1 MSTAELL
8 TDITVAS
15 DFLPVVAALYNYRR
29 LDPILR
35 LMAIFCMLSVIPDVV
50 GIVISYLKL
59 RHYNNLFL
67 FHLFDMM
74 AAIFF
79 TQIYYRAFYKPLFK
93 KMTLIFGITSLGV
106 MTFNVIF
113 IENMSTYPSVSNTVL
128 CIFLIL
134 LSLVYFYQ
142 LLTRQEFTYIEKQ
155 GMFWINSGVL
165 FYFAINIFLF
175 MLFNKISSADKPN
188 YYMVQSVTNI
198 IANLLYSVGLLC
210 KPQNQ
215 KTT

>member
-8 TDITVAS
+8 TDITVVS
-15 DFLPVVAALYNYRR
+15 DFLPVAVALYNYRR
-29 LDPILR
+29 LDPILK

-50 GIVISYLKL
+50 GLVVVYLQP

-79 TQIYYRAFYKPLFK
+79 TLIYYRAFYKQLFK
-93 KMTLIFGITSLGV
+93 KMTLIFGITSLIV
-106 MTFNVIF
+106 MIFNVIF
-113 IENMSTYPSVSNTVL
+113 VENMSTYPSVSNTVL

-175 MLFNKISSADKPN
+175 MLFNKISNADKPN

>member
-1 MSTAELL
+1 MSIAELL
-8 TDITVAS
+8 TNITVAS

-29 LDPILR
+29 LDPVLR
-35 LMAIFCMLSVIPDVV
+35 LMAIFCILSVIPDVV
-50 GIVISYLKL
+50 GLVISYLKL

-79 TQIYYRAFYKPLFK
+79 TLIYHRAFYKSIFK
-93 KMTLIFGITSLGV
+93 KMTLIFGITGLAA
-106 MTFNVIF
+106 MIFNVIF
-113 IENMSTYPSVSNTVL
+113 IENLSTYPSVSNTVL
-128 CIFLIL
+128 CIFLII

-175 MLFNKISSADKPN
+175 MLFNKISAADKPN

-198 IANLLYSVGLLC
+198 IANLIYSVGLLC
-210 KPQNQ
+210 KPQNN
-215 KTT
+215 KTI

>member
-1 MSTAELL
+1 MSIAELL
-8 TDITVAS
+8 TNITVAS

-29 LDPILR
+29 LDPVLR
-35 LMAIFCMLSVIPDVV
+35 LMAVFCILSVIPDVA
-50 GIVISYLKL
+50 GLVISYLKP

-79 TQIYYRAFYKPLFK
+79 ILIYHRAFNKPVFK
-93 KMTLIFGITSLGV
+93 KMTLIFGIASLAA
-106 MTFNVIF
+106 MIFNVIF
-113 IENMSTYPSVSNTVL
+113 IESMSTYPSVSNTVL
-128 CIFLIL
+128 CIFLII
-134 LSLVYFYQ
+134 LSLVYFYD

-165 FYFAINIFLF
+165 FYFSINIFLF

-210 KPQNQ
+210 KPQNN
-215 KTT
+215 KTI